1 MITISDVCSY
11 YLESLRCKR
20 PESVRSQLK
29 RAEAEL
35 GSMPA
40 EKLKGYHLSR
50 YRASRRKQGRAD
62 STINRELGYLRAA
75 LRRAIDDELIA
86 RMPKFK
92 LPREDNARSDLLTA
106 AEVKAVASYA
116 PAVVSAIIRFAFATG
131 WRKAAILGLKWNHI
145 ERGDPGFI
153 HLPIEL
159 SKSKKSVLFPI
170 VGEVNKILEE
180 REGFRKTAGWQ
191 SPLVFHRSGEPVK
204 DFYKAFYK
212 AQDLAGIEPAV
223 VFHSLRRSMV
233 SHYRQ
238 QANISESTILS
249 LAGMR
254 TRSILDRYTI
264 ERGDTLI
271 SAVVKASAIGG

>member
-11 YLESLRCKR
+11 YLDSLRCKR
-20 PESVRSQLK
+20 PESVRGQLG
-29 RAEAEL
+29 RAEGGL

-40 EKLKGYHLSR
+40 EELKGYHLSR

-75 LRRAIDDELIA
+75 LRRAIDDELIE

-92 LPREDNARSDLLTA
+92 MPREDNARSDLLTA
-106 AEVKAVASYA
+106 AEVKEVAGRA
-116 PAVVSAIIRFAFATG
+116 PPVVSAIIRFAFATG
-131 WRKAAILGLKWNHI
+131 WRKAAILGLKWSHI
-145 ERGDPGFI
+145 EEGEPGFI

-170 VGEVNKILEE
+170 VGETKNILQERAEIRYMAGAKI
-180 REGFRKTAGWQ
+180 
-191 SPLVFHRSGEPVK
+191 PLVFHRYGEPVK

-212 AQDLAGIEPAV
+212 AQELAGIEPRV

-271 SAVVKASAIGG
+271 TAVIKASAIG

>member
-1 MITISDVCSY
+1 MITISEVCSY
-11 YLESLRCKR
+11 YLDSLRCKR
-20 PESVRSQLK
+20 PESVRGQLG
-29 RAEAEL
+29 RAEEAL

-40 EKLKGYHLSR
+40 EELKGYHLSR
-50 YRASRRKQGRAD
+50 YRASRLKDGRAD

-75 LRRAIDDELIA
+75 LRRAMDDELIT

-92 LPREDNARSDLLTA
+92 MPREDNARSDLLTA
-106 AEVKAVASYA
+106 AEVKAVAGYA
-116 PAVVSAIIRFAFATG
+116 PPVVSAIIRFAFATG
-131 WRKAAILGLKWNHI
+131 WRKAAILGLKWAHI
-145 ERGDPGFI
+145 EEGEPGFI

-159 SKSKKSVLFPI
+159 SKSKKSVLFPA
-170 VGEVNKILEE
+170 VGEVRKILDE
-180 REGFRKTAGWQ
+180 RAEKKQMAGLKI
-191 SPLVFHRSGEPVK
+191 PLVFHRYGEPVR

-212 AQDLAGIEPAV
+212 AQELAGIEPRV

-271 SAVVKASAIGG
+271 SAVVKASALG